1 MCTVA
6 ALLRVAL
13 RPAMTNPQHPKP
25 RTDSDCANREF
36 HGMLALGVLLLL
48 GLAVAAYLAWNPWKH
63 WLWSVPGYVAQQLT
77 LGAALC
83 ALFGWWS
90 GHRKVALAA
99 SVAAAAH
106 LGLALPDAELRPA
119 PAGAQTV
126 VVAAYNLH
134 REGADLAPL
143 ADWLNHNQTHF
154 ALLTE
159 LPGNLAPLLQASH
172 APYSAVS
179 GNGSPFDVLLLSRWP
194 LREVQID
201 YEVARWLPILTA
213 VACDPQDGRRCVR
226 LVGLHT
232 ARPLGES
239 AIMQRRQLR
248 RVAALVRDRAADG
261 LPVVLMG
268 DCNATPWSPQLQE
281 LQAQTAL
288 VNAASERLWWSSWPA
303 AAPGLGLPIDQILVS
318 HDVGVARHWTGPHLG
333 SDHLPVVARL
343 ALPLQPTVTASA
355 L

>member
-1 MCTVA
+1 
-6 ALLRVAL
+6 
-13 RPAMTNPQHPKP
+13 
-25 RTDSDCANREF
+25 
-36 HGMLALGVLLLL
+36 MLALSVVVLL

-63 WLWSVPGYVAQQLT
+63 WLWSVPGYMAQQLA
-77 LGAALC
+77 LGAMLC
-83 ALFGWWS
+83 ALVGWWA
-90 GHRKVALAA
+90 GHRGVALAA
-99 SVAAAAH
+99 STAAVAH
-106 LGLALPDAELRPA
+106 LALALPNAEPRPA

-134 REGADLAPL
+134 REGTALERL
-143 ADWLNHNQTHF
+143 ADWLQRNQTHF

-159 LPGNLAPLLQASH
+159 LPGNIAPLVQASH
-172 APYSAVS
+172 APYTAVT

-194 LREVQID
+194 LRDVQVD

-213 VACDPQDGRRCVR
+213 VACDPQDERRCVR

-232 ARPLGES
+232 ARPLGDW

-248 RVAALVRDRAADG
+248 RVAELLRDTAADG
-261 LPVVLMG
+261 LPVVLLG
-268 DCNATPWSPQLQE
+268 DCNATPWSPQLE
-281 LQAQTAL
+281 ALQAQTGL

-318 HDVGVARHWTGPHLG
+318 RDIGVARHWTGPHLG

-343 ALPLQPTVTASA
+343 ALPLQPTVTAAA